1 VLDLLLAISLVVIRG
16 AFVEVVLAV
25 LEHSIDESGESV
37 SHGSDSFGTPSFVRN
52 RQYCAPRYVWLFSRV
67 EVPSRSAV
75 AARLI
80 PSHQFIHL
88 RLFAFS
94 ECPST
99 AGMRINVSSLAF

>member
-1 VLDLLLAISLVVIRG
+1 MAVIASGHR
-16 AFVEVVLAV
+16 ASCVTV
-25 LEHSIDESGESV
+25 SI
-37 SHGSDSFGTPSFVRN
+37 
-52 RQYCAPRYVWLFSRV
+52 APRYVWLFSRV

-99 AGMRINVSSLAF
+99 AGMRISVSSLAF